1 MQVYNSEDIN
11 KWRHTYVRFV
21 SIPYTSSLSKTY
33 FLLHPLPTVAP
44 LICLPYLG
52 LHSTSLQPGGELLLW
67 PAQPSAGARK
77 KRWRRAGRERVK
89 KTLSSRST
97 PPPCTPPPPRQDP
110 APSTTQSWP
119 RDVGLRG
126 TGVQGCWW
134 DDGAAPP
141 APGRA
146 SWRRRRGHRHAEPLA
161 SPWPARW
168 LLAVALTAPTHKSP
182 RPQLPVLTPAPPSL
196 PAPFPP
202 LQRGQRSGAP
212 RIPHHSPREG
222 CRCCWLA
229 APQTQPGRGRPGQT
243 VGTRAWASPER
254 ALSAKVGAG
263 GKGRR
268 SCWSSSGSRKLS
280 LKNIH
285 RRSAVEQP
293 PGQSSM
299 WTGSPGSLS
308 ALWLPLPPPPPSEQL
323 LSTAG
328 APRGARSRDARTQ
341 RPLLT
346 AGRFISGGGNH
357 CCCWETSPHFRG
369 WSPGEELRLYT
380 SRPEPTWLVTW
391 SSVRDI
397 SAMGTT
403 GALKESSE
411 GPSARM
417 DLPLR

>member
-1 MQVYNSEDIN
+1 MC
-11 KWRHTYVRFV
+11 FV
-21 SIPYTSSLSKTY
+21 SIPYTSFLSKTY

-67 PAQPSAGARK
+67 PAQPSAWARK

-119 RDVGLRG
+119 RDTGLRG

-146 SWRRRRGHRHAEPLA
+146 SWRRRSCHRHAEPLA
-161 SPWPARW
+161 SPWPPRW

-182 RPQLPVLTPAPPSL
+182 RPQLPVLTPARPSL

-212 RIPHHSPREG
+212 RIPRHSPREG
-222 CRCCWLA
+222 CRCCWFA

-280 LKNIH
+280 LKNTSLIGGWAATWPEQYVDWLAGFPKCSVAAAAATAAV
-285 RRSAVEQP
+285 RAAAVDSRSPARGKEPGRADAASLAYCWPLHLGRWQSLLLLRNQSAFPRLVAWWGVETLHLP
-293 PGQSSM
+293 PGTHMACYLVISSRHLSNGHYRGIKGVFRGPLCKN
-299 WTGSPGSLS
+299 GSPS
-308 ALWLPLPPPPPSEQL
+308 PV
-323 LSTAG
+323 TCTH
-328 APRGARSRDARTQ
+328 ARADTHAYHHQ
-341 RPLLT
+341 
-346 AGRFISGGGNH
+346 N
-357 CCCWETSPHFRG
+357 
-369 WSPGEELRLYT
+369 
-380 SRPEPTWLVTW
+380 
-391 SSVRDI
+391 
-397 SAMGTT
+397 
-403 GALKESSE
+403 
-411 GPSARM
+411 
-417 DLPLR
+417 